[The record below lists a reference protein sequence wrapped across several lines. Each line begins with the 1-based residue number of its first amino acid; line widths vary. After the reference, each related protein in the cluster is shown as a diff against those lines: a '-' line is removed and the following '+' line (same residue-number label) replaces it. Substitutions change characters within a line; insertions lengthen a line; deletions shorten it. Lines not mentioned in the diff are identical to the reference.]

1 MSKET
6 RTVGAAGGGEGFEI
20 VASVQTDKGCVRE
33 ANEDSGRFVRP
44 SDPALL
50 RRKGALMIVADG
62 MGGHSAGEVASQMA
76 VELVSRLYYEAAG
89 DDAPGALAAA
99 VAEANRR
106 IHAASAADEAK
117 RGMGTTCTA
126 LALREGGAFAAA
138 QGVEREFHLVVRD
151 EHGHARKSRMRSATS
166 RGCSMWMKWPV
177 FSNGTSRPPGGM

>member
-76 VELVSRLYYEAAG
+76 VELVSRLYYEAPG
-89 DDAPGALAAA
+89 DDAPAALAVVA
-99 VAEANRR
+99 VVGLAGLFGPYALMPAGGTPPAKPSPAPVNADRLAGGG
-106 IHAASAADEAK
+106 AASE
-117 RGMGTTCTA
+117 
-126 LALREGGAFAAA
+126 
-138 QGVEREFHLVVRD
+138 
-151 EHGHARKSRMRSATS
+151 
-166 RGCSMWMKWPV
+166 
-177 FSNGTSRPPGGM
+177 